1 MRTNVALFLAGFATF
16 SLIYCTQPLLPEF
29 STDFGVDPASSS
41 LALSLTT
48 GCLAISILCMGA
60 MSEVWGRRGLM
71 FFSMS
76 GAAILNLLC
85 AAAPTWELLL
95 IIRALEGFVL
105 GGVPAVAM
113 AYLSEE
119 VPPARLSRAMGVY
132 VGGTALGGMMGRVAI
147 GALTHLSS
155 WRTALAGM
163 AVIDLVVAIGFVFL
177 LPPSRNFVRRK
188 TNGLRIH
195 LDAWRGHIRDRQ
207 LPWVFVTGF
216 LTMGTFVTIYNYA
229 GYRLL
234 APPYDLNQTQVGL
247 IFFAYIFGT
256 ITSPMAGILAD
267 RFGRAPVVMAGAM
280 ITILGLLCTLA
291 EPLWAVIVGI
301 IVITIGFFFVH
312 PVASGWIG
320 FLANRDRSHA
330 ASLYLLSYYAGSSI
344 LGSLGGW
351 FWHVAGWAG
360 VVGFCSVLILSV
372 LGIALHLRHRQANVT
387 KHGLG

>member
-1 MRTNVALFLAGFATF
+1 MRTNVALFFAGFATF

-60 MSEVWGRRGLM
+60 MSEIWGRRGLM

-76 GAAILNLLC
+76 GAAVLNLVC

-95 IIRALEGFVL
+95 IVRALEGFVL

-119 VPPARLSRAMGVY
+119 VPPERLSRAMGVY

-147 GALTHLSS
+147 GALTNLSS
-155 WRTALAGM
+155 WRTALASM
-163 AVIDLVVAIGFVFL
+163 ALIDLVVAIGFVFL

-195 LDAWRGHIRDRQ
+195 IDAWRGHIRDQQ

-216 LTMGTFVTIYNYA
+216 LTMGTFVTIYNYT

-256 ITSPMAGILAD
+256 FTSPMAGILAD
-267 RFGRAPVVMAGAM
+267 RFGRSQVVMAGAM
-280 ITILGLLCTLA
+280 ITILGLLCTLV

-301 IVITIGFFFVH
+301 IVTTIGFFFVH

-360 VVGFCSVLILSV
+360 VVGFCSVLTLPV
-372 LGIALHLRHRQANVT
+372 LGIALHLRHRQTKVT
-387 KHGLG
+387 QSGPG